1 MDDIKTI
8 SWIFLAISLASE
20 VSPAKLDSI
29 ATVADGIN
37 HAVPTQ
43 KELQYSMRWLTTKNL
58 VVKES
63 GKYFLS
69 EDGKKLLKQAKSE
82 SELLL
87 SIWKNVE
94 NMIHTLYHSPDL

>member
-1 MDDIKTI
+1 MDEIKTI

-20 VSPAKLDSI
+20 VTPAKLDSI
-29 ATVADGIN
+29 STIADGIN

-43 KELQYSMRWLTTKNL
+43 KELQNSIRWLTSKNL

-69 EDGKKLLKQAKSE
+69 ENGKKIIERAKSE
-82 SELLL
+82 PTVLL
-87 SIWKNVE
+87 SIWKDLE
-94 NMIHTLYHSPDL
+94 NIIKSSNDNL

>member
-29 ATVADGIN
+29 STIADGIN
-37 HAVPTQ
+37 HAFPTQ

-69 EDGKKLLKQAKSE
+69 ENGKDLLEHTKSQSNFLLSTWKNLENKMKTLYDKSE
-82 SELLL
+82 
-87 SIWKNVE
+87 
-94 NMIHTLYHSPDL
+94 